1 MKVSIFFSIFFCYL
15 CFLTNN
21 TQKLARDRPKLISS
35 RMLHVWMLC
44 SLRRGWACR
53 VTTRK
58 KKHQSWSSKTRSQDK
73 SPKYQTNTSL
83 SPDSGLKV
91 TYPEILEEDTS
102 ALNSCRVHE
111 NSCSWASGSRHPKR
125 TKTCLYSEPL
135 SSGPLQIHSSTLSHF
150 LLSPPS

>member
-1 MKVSIFFSIFFCYL
+1 MKVSIFFSIFCSYL

-35 RMLHVWMLC
+35 RMLDVWMLC

-73 SPKYQTNTSL
+73 

-135 SSGPLQIHSSTLSHF
+135 SSGPLQIHSSTLSRF